1 MQPRNRLLRDL
12 LAARL
17 DVLKSLKRLQV
28 NSIECLIIISN
39 IVCLSIIIIY
49 QSNILLIRD
58 FGHYKWTL
66 MDV

>member
-39 IVCLSIIIIY
+39 IVCLSIIQ
-49 QSNILLIRD
+49 QSNISLFRD
-58 FGHYKWTL
+58 LGHYKWTL